1 MVRTRHPKLGK
12 PPNVAIL
19 AALRRD
25 RTNSNSKPLIGDHS
39 YSQNPLPAVRKLRKR
54 PRRILTVSVV
64 DFALSYNIR
73 YFKVVELANCNLFAT
88 KALLKGGFVF
98 GESFS

>member
-1 MVRTRHPKLGK
+1 MTREDLDRIMVRTRHPKLGK

-19 AALRRD
+19 AALRRH
-25 RTNSNSKPLIGDHS
+25 RAHCKPPIGDHS
-39 YSQNPLPAVRKLRKR
+39 YSQIPLPTVRRLRKR

-73 YFKVVELANCNLFAT
+73 YFKVH
-88 KALLKGGFVF
+88 LLPDKIGK
-98 GESFS
+98 E

>member
-19 AALRRD
+19 AALRKD
-25 RTNSNSKPLIGDHS
+25 SRTHSRPHIGDHS